1 MAKRFLDT
9 NFLSQAWIRKLLPE
23 QKCFLIYLMLECDN
37 GGIIDLDLEATEF
50 WIGKKI
56 GDPLKFLP
64 NGYLIFIQEPGKFFL
79 PKFILYQ
86 YSDLSSNKNIVVQAR
101 QILKRHGLINKDFTL
116 KLPKSYLKVTQNLP
130 ESQVTSIGIGKGNS
144 KGKGKEG
151 ESEGGKFKIIF
162 PWTEK
167 LFIDTWDLWK
177 SFKKEQFKFTYK
189 PIGEQGALHDLAEL
203 SGGELQIAI
212 AIIHQSIKKG
222 WRGFFELKVPQGQ
235 DNISYAEKLKKEM
248 TDEFK

>member
-1 MAKRFLDT
+1 
-9 NFLSQAWIRKLLPE
+9 
-23 QKCFLIYLMLECDN
+23 MLECDN
-37 GGIIDLDLEATEF
+37 GGIIDLDLEAIEF

-56 GDPLKFLP
+56 GDPSKFLP
-64 NGYLIFIQEPGKFFL
+64 DGYLIFIQEPNKFFL

-116 KLPKSYLKVTQNLP
+116 KLSKSYLKVTQKLP
-130 ESQVTSIGIGKGNS
+130 KSQVTSIGIGKGNS
-144 KGKGKEG
+144 KGIGKEE
-151 ESEGGKFKIIF
+151 ESEGEKNKIIF

-167 LFIDTWDLWK
+167 QFLDAWDLWK
-177 SFKKEQFKFTYK
+177 KFKKQQFKFTYK
-189 PIGEQGALHDLAEL
+189 SIGEQGALYDLANL
-203 SGGELQIAI
+203 SRGELQIAI

-222 WRGFFELKVPQGQ
+222 WKGFFELKVPSGQ
-235 DNISYAEKLKKEM
+235 NNISYAEKLKKEM